1 MYADFACL
9 ATEYRHRPSM
19 SKPIG
24 PNKSYPE
31 KYQQHKPCGY
41 NINVGNSVTNESE
54 SYLYR
59 GHDCMQHFVKT
70 CRDIII
76 KIMEN

>member
-1 MYADFACL
+1 MHADLECVT
-9 ATEYRHRPSM
+9 TEYRPSM

-59 GHDCMQHFVKT
+59 GHDCMQHFV
-70 CRDIII
+70 
-76 KIMEN
+76 